1 MSVPQQISL
10 DTLDLAAFVCPGD
23 GVVWNQV
30 TGEPVPLSERL
41 MQQRATIGGRF
52 SVFLGANFSSTV
64 APEQADWVDF
74 RAIGGIGGNRVL
86 AKAGVL
92 GVIPTHIS
100 MVGDYIRAGRIPCD
114 VAIVQ
119 LAPPDADGHYGYSVV
134 SDYIVAAVESAR
146 VVIGEVNH
154 AAPRTCGPHR
164 IAPDRLAAIVETER
178 PVLGVGAGAIGETE
192 RTIARI
198 AAEFIPDRA
207 VLQVGIGGVPDAI
220 LALLTTHRD
229 LGVHSGMIG
238 DTIVDLIERGV
249 VTNAYK
255 PFDQGKV
262 VTGTLV
268 GTERLY
274 RFAHENPVIEMR
286 STDHTHAASVL
297 AAIPNLI
304 SINSAIE
311 VDLTGQV
318 NAEEAGG
325 VHMGAVGGQVDYVR
339 GAHKATGGRSLIALP
354 ATAAG
359 GRISKIVARLSG
371 PVSTSR
377 SDVDVIVTE
386 FGAADLR
393 GRTLQERARAMIA
406 IAHPDFRE
414 ALAAE
419 ARSWFGEGF

>member
-1 MSVPQQISL
+1 MTAPRTIAL
-10 DTLDLAAFVCPGD
+10 DALEFAEHVHPGD

-41 MQQRATIGGRF
+41 MAQRASIGGRF
-52 SVFLGANFSSTV
+52 GVFLGANFSTTV
-64 APEQADWVDF
+64 APEQADNVDF
-74 RAIGGIGGNRVL
+74 RAIGGIGGNRAL

-100 MVGDYIRAGRIPCD
+100 MVGDYLRSGRIRCD

-119 LAPPDADGHYGYSVV
+119 LSPPDADGNYGYSVV
-134 SDYIVAAVESAR
+134 SDYIVAAVETAR

-154 AAPRTCGPHR
+154 SASRTCGPHR
-164 IAPDRLAAIVETER
+164 VAPDRLTAIVETDR
-178 PVLGVGAGAIGETE
+178 PVLTVAASRVGEAEQA
-192 RTIARI
+192 IARI
-198 AAEFIPDRA
+198 AAELIPDRA
-207 VLQVGIGGVPDAI
+207 VLQVGIGAVPDAI

-238 DTIVDLIERGV
+238 DTVVDLIERGV
-249 VTNAYK
+249 ITNAHK
-255 PFDQGKV
+255 PFDIGRTI
-262 VTGTLV
+262 TGTLV

-339 GAHKATGGRSLIALP
+339 GAHKAAGGRSLIALS
-354 ATAAG
+354 ATAG
-359 GRISKIVARLSG
+359 GGKISKIVSRLGG

-386 FGAADLR
+386 YGAADLR
-393 GRTLQERARAMIA
+393 GCTLQERARAMIA

-414 ALAAE
+414 ALSADAH
-419 ARSWFGEGF
+419 AMFGGRF